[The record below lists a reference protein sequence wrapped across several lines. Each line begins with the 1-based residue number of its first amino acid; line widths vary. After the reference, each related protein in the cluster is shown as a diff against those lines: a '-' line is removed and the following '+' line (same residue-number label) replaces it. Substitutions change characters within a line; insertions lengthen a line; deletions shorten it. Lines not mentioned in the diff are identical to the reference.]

1 MSKKILVV
9 EDDAFL
15 AMTLAMD
22 LEDAGYDVVGPF
34 MTVAKALVGLAAH
47 PVDLG
52 ILDMNLGDETSETV
66 AAALT
71 AKGIPFVVATGY
83 NDAKLTGA
91 FEGAR
96 ILTKPYLTE
105 DLIATLSVL

>member
-1 MSKKILVV
+1 
-9 EDDAFL
+9 
-15 AMTLAMD
+15 MD

-34 MTVAKALVGLAAH
+34 MSVAKALVGLAAH
-47 PVDLG
+47 HVDLG
-52 ILDMNLGDETSETV
+52 ILDMNLGDESSETV

-83 NDAKLTGA
+83 DDAKLSGP

-96 ILTKPYLTE
+96 ILTKPYLPE
-105 DLIATLSVL
+105 DLVAALSLP